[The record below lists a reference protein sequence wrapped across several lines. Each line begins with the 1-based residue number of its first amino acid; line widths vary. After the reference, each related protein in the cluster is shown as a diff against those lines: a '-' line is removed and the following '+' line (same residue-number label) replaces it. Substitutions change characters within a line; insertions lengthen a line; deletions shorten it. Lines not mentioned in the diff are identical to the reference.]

1 MTNTRKDT
9 AWLCEQLPGLRQL
22 AVKKGTVQ
30 TQQQLEAIVEAARQR
45 EEFKEP
51 LIVLARSLHVNVDDL
66 MSWRADFISSTPRPI
81 VTYVCPIGL
90 CARAWC
96 PEPSKRTPSCEIGDT
111 RLRAEPERE

>member
-1 MTNTRKDT
+1 MTNPRKDT
-9 AWLCEQLPGLRQL
+9 AWLCEQLPGLRHL

-30 TQQQLEAIVEAARQR
+30 TQRQLEAIVEAARQG

-51 LIVLARSLHVNVDDL
+51 LIVLARSLGLGVDDL
-66 MSWRADFISSTPRPI
+66 MSWRTDLIAHTPRPI

-111 RLRAEPERE
+111 RLRAEPELE